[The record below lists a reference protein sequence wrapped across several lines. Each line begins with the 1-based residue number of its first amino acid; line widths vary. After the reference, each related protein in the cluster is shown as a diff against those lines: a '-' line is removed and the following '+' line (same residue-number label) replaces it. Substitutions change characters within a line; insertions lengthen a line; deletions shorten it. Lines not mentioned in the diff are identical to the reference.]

1 VTALENPSK
10 SLILTPDRT
19 ESASG
24 PQGEQPLVNR
34 IM

>member
-1 VTALENPSK
+1 
-10 SLILTPDRT
+10 LILTPDRT